1 MRRVRVLIT
10 ELFNHQTINLKTMK
24 FKHLFKTL
32 LVTLIIVSFTS
43 CSDDDDTT
51 FPPAT
56 TTIAEFV
63 ATNPDYS
70 SLLAA
75 LQKAEL
81 VTTLSGTGSF
91 TVFAPNNAAFDAFLS
106 ANNLTLESATKE
118 QLEPILLNH
127 VLGEERTSG
136 QLQTGYQDNLAGF
149 STYINTEDG
158 VVINGTVTVTTAD
171 LDQSNGVIHAVNAVI
186 APPTIATFAVAD
198 PNFSQLELS
207 LTSRT
212 PDVPYATT
220 LSGTTSS
227 PFTVFAPTDAA
238 FLDLAARFGI
248 ATDAITDTAVGG
260 ITPEQLA
267 IVLNYHVIAGTQILA
282 ADIPNLV
289 EGEAPATL
297 QGELLGGIF
306 IEEGVA
312 EIEDETGVDAT
323 IIATDVKATNG
334 VIHAIDKVL
343 LPSAALDALGR
354 SVTATAVAT
363 EGLDLLTAALYRT
376 QLNDV
381 LDRPAADG
389 NQYTVFAPTD
399 DAFRAL
405 LGDADLEDIPVEDLT
420 QILLNH
426 VIVANDALD
435 ASTIIAGGNAYN
447 NTLAT
452 YGDTDNNLSI
462 YINVDDGVTL
472 NGVSTVA
479 ATDVAARNGIIHVV
493 DAVITLPDVTTFAV
507 ADPNFSSLVAAL
519 TDGGQADFVGILSN
533 TDLDGSD
540 APFTVFAPT
549 NQAFTDLLD
558 TNPMWNS
565 VTDIDDTLL
574 DSVLFYHVIPNAN
587 VQSSGLASVEGEV
600 PTANA
605 GATVVIAA
613 SPPTVTGGGN
623 SSASEIVAD
632 LDIQASNGVIHTI
645 NQVLL
650 PPSM

>member
-1 MRRVRVLIT
+1 MLKSIRRVRVLIT

-248 ATDAITDTAVGG
+248 ATDAITDTAVGA

-405 LGDADLEDIPVEDLT
+405 LGDADLEDIAVEDLT

-479 ATDVAARNGIIHVV
+479 ATDVQARNGIIHVV
-493 DAVITLPDVTTFAV
+493 DAVIGLPNVTTFVV
-507 ADPNFSSLVAAL
+507 ADPNFSSLEEQLGNADLVTVLQAA
-519 TDGGQADFVGILSN
+519 N
-533 TDLDGSD
+533 GSGTPE
-540 APFTVFAPT
+540 APFTVFAP
-549 NQAFTDLLD
+549 NNAAFGNL
-558 TNPMWNS
+558 S
-565 VTDIDDTLL
+565 VVPTGDELAA
-574 DSVLFYHVIPNAN
+574 VLTYHVIAQNN
-587 VQSSGLASVEGEV
+587 VRSTDLASVAGEV
-600 PTANA
+600 
-605 GATVVIAA
+605 ATVNGANVTISADPATVQGVGNMTASAIVLADVQAA
-613 SPPTVTGGGN
+613 
-623 SSASEIVAD
+623 
-632 LDIQASNGVIHTI
+632 NGVIHAI
-645 NQVLL
+645 DQVLS
-650 PPSM
+650 PTAMQ